1 MGSIVTAQGSGWD
14 GKMPRTE
21 KHGAAPGAASTALID
36 YPVNGRVPRASGCRA
51 PRRYRGPGTMIGQ
64 HNQEILTRILRLSDD
79 EIAELAR
86 SGALE

>member
-1 MGSIVTAQGSGWD
+1 
-14 GKMPRTE
+14 
-21 KHGAAPGAASTALID
+21 
-36 YPVNGRVPRASGCRA
+36 
-51 PRRYRGPGTMIGQ
+51 MIGQ